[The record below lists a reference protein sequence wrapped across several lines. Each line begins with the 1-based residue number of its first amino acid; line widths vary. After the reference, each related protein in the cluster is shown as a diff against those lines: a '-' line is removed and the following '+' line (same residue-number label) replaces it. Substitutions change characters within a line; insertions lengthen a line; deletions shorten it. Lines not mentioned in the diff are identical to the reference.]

1 MKGNFL
7 MHYSL
12 GNFGFLSNEKMK
24 NQPLIL
30 LDLGI
35 ERRENEAYKFDNNAR
50 HPYSGY
56 LLQYTLKGQGSFFM
70 HNKEYAVPTGSCF
83 ICKIPSHTSYALP
96 TSVAH
101 TSATE
106 NYWEF
111 FYLHFDGP
119 AADSFFQTIVKNYGS
134 VFELPMQSSP
144 LHLFFHLFE
153 QCKTNGRLELYEGGE
168 FLYRFFAQ
176 TLRELESPTIVGSH
190 ALKEAIHY
198 MREHFQ
204 TIESIHEVA
213 DYCQISHEHLS
224 RIFRKEIE
232 QSPIHYL
239 TNLRIEH
246 ALFLLLNTTH
256 SIEEIA
262 IQCGFQNGNYFS
274 KVFKKY
280 LSYSPKEY
288 RKLI

>member
-1 MKGNFL
+1 M
-7 MHYSL
+7 
-12 GNFGFLSNEKMK
+12 
-24 NQPLIL
+24 
-30 LDLGI
+30 
-35 ERRENEAYKFDNNAR
+35 
-50 HPYSGY
+50 
-56 LLQYTLKGQGSFFM
+56 
-70 HNKEYAVPTGSCF
+70 
-83 ICKIPSHTSYALP
+83 
-96 TSVAH
+96 
-101 TSATE
+101 
-106 NYWEF
+106 
-111 FYLHFDGP
+111 
-119 AADSFFQTIVKNYGS
+119 
-134 VFELPMQSSP
+134 
-144 LHLFFHLFE
+144 
-153 QCKTNGRLELYEGGE
+153 
-168 FLYRFFAQ
+168 
-176 TLRELESPTIVGSH
+176 ESPTIVGSH